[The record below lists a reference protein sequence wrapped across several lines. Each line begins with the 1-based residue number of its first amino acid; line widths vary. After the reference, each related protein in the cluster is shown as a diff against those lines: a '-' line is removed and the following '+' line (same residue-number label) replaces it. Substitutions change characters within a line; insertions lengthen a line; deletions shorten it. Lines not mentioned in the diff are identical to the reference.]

1 MIDMNTVIANNVS
14 ELLKKQNKKQTEL
27 AEGIGVTKQVVNKI
41 LNGSRMVNAVELHRI
56 ADYFHVSMEE
66 LVAVHDMEQDGNVI
80 RAFMGQ
86 VETDAAREALA
97 IADELADMVLFHA
110 RVREN
115 SEVMMQTWEI

>member
-1 MIDMNTVIANNVS
+1 MVDMNTVIASNIS
-14 ELLKKQNKKQTEL
+14 EQLKKQNKKQTEL

-66 LVAVHDMEQDGNVI
+66 LVAVHDKEQDGNVI

-97 IADELADMVLFHA
+97 VADELADMVLFHA

-115 SEVMMQTWEI
+115 SEAMMQTWEI

>member
-1 MIDMNTVIANNVS
+1 MIDMNTVIAHNVS
-14 ELLKKQNKKQTEL
+14 EQLKKQNKKQTEL

-66 LVAVHDMEQDGNVI
+66 LVAIHDMEQDGNVI

-115 SEVMMQTWEI
+115 SEAMMQTWEI